1 MMIILDQSV
10 QSPINPITI
19 HQQRFRSHR
28 WEAAATAD
36 DDSHRAPQ
44 MVLKCEVS
52 DFFDPS
58 QQLDQDGS
66 YNLHI
71 IYNWWWLMDCN
82 TYIYVYNTSYSPQYI
97 IFSRMIKMDQV
108 QSTPI
113 YTIKKNT
120 RTYGTDI
127 ESTSNSSNIR
137 FFLVSQK
144 ISKHV
149 ASGPEHPMKESDE
162 SDFNWWTPIHI
173 FQQYISIH
181 NDLGISIWDLM
192 WDFSMHL
199 KSLDKFRHSAPVPL
213 PKAPTSSCSNLHLG
227 SMSAWGWWLHRK
239 WNPHDFLLTSQ
250 IFLKQ
255 SLRACWCPSLVGYN
269 VYIPSINPIVS
280 LVPSK
285 TSSKG
290 NRKGNHGFTP
300 QILGMSCWISLQP
313 ILQLIQYT
321 SRYPLLP
328 FNTLTWL
335 PKPSSLLVE

>member
-1 MMIILDQSV
+1 MIDGLQYIYIYMYIIHHILLNTSYFPV
-10 QSPINPITI
+10 WSKWI
-19 HQQRFRSHR
+19 
-28 WEAAATAD
+28 
-36 DDSHRAPQ
+36 
-44 MVLKCEVS
+44 K
-52 DFFDPS
+52 
-58 QQLDQDGS
+58 
-66 YNLHI
+66 YNLH
-71 IYNWWWLMDCN
+71 
-82 TYIYVYNTSYSPQYI
+82 
-97 IFSRMIKMDQV
+97 
-108 QSTPI
+108 QSTPTKRI
-113 YTIKKNT
+113 HVHTVQTLSPHPTHPTSVLFWYPKKYPNMLLRVLSIPWRNQMNKISTDEPQYT
-120 RTYGTDI
+120 Y
-127 ESTSNSSNIR
+127 SSN
-137 FFLVSQK
+137 
-144 ISKHV
+144 
-149 ASGPEHPMKESDE
+149 
-162 SDFNWWTPIHI
+162 TY
-173 FQQYISIH
+173 QYISIH

-300 QILGMSCWISLQP
+300 KIFRMSCWISLQL